1 MNRMIIK
8 EKTRLDKNFSGV
20 KVVVDID
27 RNILSAYCEL
37 HIDCADELIENGSE
51 YKNLW
56 GANVYQDGKIEFTS
70 MINVRFPKNQSTEI
84 QDEEIKKVV
93 SAIIKNLIEL

>member
-1 MNRMIIK
+1 M
-8 EKTRLDKNFSGV
+8 T
-20 KVVVDID
+20 DID
-27 RNILSAYCEL
+27 KYILSAYCEL

-84 QDEEIKKVV
+84 QDKEIKTKVA
-93 SAIIKNLIEL
+93 SIIKKLIIL

>member
-1 MNRMIIK
+1 MIIK
-8 EKTRLDKNFSGV
+8 EPTPIDKSFSGV
-20 KVVVDID
+20 KVVTDID
-27 RNILSAYCEL
+27 KYILSAYCEL

-84 QDEEIKKVV
+84 QDKEIKTKVA
-93 SAIIKNLIEL
+93 SIIKKLIIL